1 MKHLLAVN
9 RETLAKQAALLRLT
23 AASLAAGFKTG
34 SFRSL
39 FRGQGIEFSGVR
51 EYLRGDDVR
60 AIDWNVTARMG
71 KPYVKLFE
79 EERELQIFIVVDR
92 SRSMFSGTGSKT
104 RYRTAAEAASLVAM
118 AAEINASSIGAVFFD
133 GDIQFSCAPESGR
146 KRTMLLLA
154 RLDEVD
160 EYGVSGSALK
170 SALTGAGKLL
180 KKRSLVFVFSDFRTT
195 GWITS
200 LASLAQKNDVIA
212 VRIID
217 ESDNELPE
225 IGTVPFIDGETGT
238 RLVLPS
244 SSSAFRNAWRN
255 DNRRR
260 VAHWQES
267 CIRHG
272 AVPLTLST
280 DDEVVR
286 VLSNFFSYKGRGQ

>member
-118 AAEINASSIGAVFFD
+118 AAEINASGIGAVFFD

-170 SALTGAGKLL
+170 SALTGAGNGDDQAASNAAPLEVRPVTTAPPAKEDIALVVDSDVTAAEIENVIRKAAGDLL
-180 KKRSLVFVFSDFRTT
+180 ESAVLFDVYTGDQVGEGKK
-195 GWITS
+195 S
-200 LASLAQKNDVIA
+200 LAFALRFRSDHTLSAEETAA
-212 VRIID
+212 VRKRIVKAARK
-217 ESDNELPE
+217 SGAEL
-225 IGTVPFIDGETGT
+225 
-238 RLVLPS
+238 R
-244 SSSAFRNAWRN
+244 A
-255 DNRRR
+255 
-260 VAHWQES
+260 
-267 CIRHG
+267 
-272 AVPLTLST
+272 
-280 DDEVVR
+280 
-286 VLSNFFSYKGRGQ
+286 